1 MNTIAWLLI
10 LAAILLMRAVTK
22 GRVMNIGEDLSDSFL
37 AIVKGDYNE
46 LSTVLARTGD
56 GNSAS
61 AATIDLGEGT
71 FAPHVKGSDD
81 PTVNTSNGIILA
93 TAERL
98 GKAAKGYRLGATGPD
113 YYDCS
118 GLMWRA
124 VQAAGYKGPRFVT
137 STIRLTSAFTQ
148 TTSPVVGDT
157 VLWPGHHMGVMT
169 KPGYFYSARNPRTGI
184 GEESIA
190 GFRKESPIYLR
201 FTSPGSKM

>member
-22 GRVMNIGEDLSDSFL
+22 GRVLNVGEDLSDAFL
-37 AIVKGDYNE
+37 AIVQGDYQE
-46 LSTVLARTGD
+46 LTVVLARTGD
-56 GNSAS
+56 SNSAAKS
-61 AATIDLGEGT
+61 EIDLGEGT

-81 PTVNTSNGIILA
+81 PTVNATNGIILA
-93 TAERL
+93 TAQRL

-118 GLMWRA
+118 GLVWRA

-137 STIRLTSAFTQ
+137 STIRLSSAFTQ
-148 TTSPVVGDT
+148 TSSPVIGDT

-169 KPGYFYSARNPRTGI
+169 KPGYFYSARNPRSGI
-184 GEESIA
+184 SEAPIA

-201 FTSPGSKM
+201 FTAPTVKG